1 MERKIRIFIIVLFLV
16 GCSKRKHIADLETY
30 STEQKQKIVLLTPNK
45 IIKSTSS
52 FYNKLPQHDLINKEK
67 VFWFLEDRCKG
78 IQGIQICFDS
88 YFLGVVLN
96 LRLLSKNSDNSKIF
110 FNFPNPFTS
119 VRIYKLINYGEN
131 LIGVLHSNG
140 FTMIKNK
147 KFCNTVSTNPNGRF
161 HTGMTIDNNKSVKDI
176 LITSFGPIEKVDK
189 EVEGWKKYSLI
200 KLCPE
205 DG

>member
-1 MERKIRIFIIVLFLV
+1 MEKKIRIFIIILFFV
-16 GCSKRKHIADLETY
+16 GCSKRKHIADLETF
-30 STEQKQKIVLLTPNK
+30 SNHQNQKIILLTSEK

-78 IQGIQICFDS
+78 VQGIQICFDS

-96 LRLLSKNSDNSKIF
+96 LRFKSKNSDESQLL
-110 FNFPNPFTS
+110 FNYPNPFTS
-119 VRIYKLINYGEN
+119 VRIYKLIDYGED

-140 FTMIKNK
+140 FTVIKDK
-147 KFCNTVSTNPNGRF
+147 GFCSTVSTNPNGRF
-161 HTGMTIDNNKSVKDI
+161 HTGMTIDSSNNVKDI

-189 EVEGWKKYSLI
+189 EFEGWKKYSLD
-200 KLCPE
+200 KLCPK
-205 DG
+205 D